1 MEPRMEPMK
10 TTTEC
15 QFPRYNHAM
24 QLGSDLIGAAYNSLR
39 ERAVAMEMELR
50 RIAASDTT
58 PDADKINIHQTIK

>member
-1 MEPRMEPMK
+1 MI
-10 TTTEC
+10 TNTES

-50 RIAASDTT
+50 RIADKDTT
-58 PDADKINIHQTIK
+58 PDADKINIHNAIK

>member
-1 MEPRMEPMK
+1 MI
-10 TTTEC
+10 TTTES

-24 QLGSDLIGAAYNSLR
+24 NLPSDLLGSAYNSLR

-58 PDADKINIHQTIK
+58 PDAEKIKIHQVIK